1 MSDKKRKPSR
11 VLNWLRRGFC
21 GTKKELSIFE
31 EEQIQSPIRTIFENF
46 FRKKT
51 AVFGLIMF
59 TIILLFVLIGPAF
72 VELDL
77 SYVDQTQTNTPP
89 GMTMLAVPNELDG
102 NIRRIEAGKSF
113 SIGLSNDGKVYV
125 WGNTSMTPVIDVRDA
140 MPEEVKNSFIV
151 DIAVGTD
158 HVYAIDDKDNW
169 YFWGVDRNKQNAMPD
184 EVEEL
189 KYSDIKKIDA
199 GNQVTGV
206 LTNDGY
212 LYIWGNKNLSD
223 ITVRKSY
230 QGKIADFTFTGYNY
244 IVLLNDGTVAYTGM
258 EKSNA
263 FTRIPDAISYEDPAA
278 EVQSGVG
285 KKKVVSIA
293 STYDVVCAADED
305 GELYFW
311 GNMTNNEN
319 AVPAH
324 DSDIVKISA
333 GKNYFVGLMENGE
346 VIAWGDNAL
355 KQTDVPKNLAKY
367 NIVDVY
373 SGGFYN
379 YAIDDQGNCH
389 TWGLKGYLLGTDE
402 FGRDILTRIIHGG
415 LTTMTV
421 GAVAVLISTILGVIF
436 GGLAGYFGGVVD
448 MIICRIAE
456 VIGSLPSLPLL
467 LILSSILGQRFT
479 TEQKMYMIMVI
490 LGIIGWTGL
499 CILVRA
505 EVLRAREQEFV
516 TAAKAMGVK
525 ENKIVFRH
533 IIPNVISTII
543 VSATLGFATSML
555 TESGLAFLGFGIA
568 PPTPTWGN
576 MLNGANNSDVIQ
588 NMWWRWVFTSVIF
601 GLTTISINLMGDG
614 LRDAMDPRSTE
625 R

>member
-1 MSDKKRKPSR
+1 MSDNKKKTPR
-11 VLNWLRRGFC
+11 VLNWLRRGFL
-21 GTKKELSIFE
+21 GSKKELSIFE
-31 EEQIQSPIRTIFENF
+31 EEQIQSPIRTVFQNF

-51 AVFGLIMF
+51 AVFGLVMF
-59 TIILLFVLIGPAF
+59 TIILLFVLIGRSF
-72 VELDL
+72 VTLDL
-77 SYVDQTQTNTPP
+77 SYVDSSQMNIPP
-89 GMTMLAVPNELDG
+89 GFDMLSVPSELNG
-102 NIRRIEAGKSF
+102 NIKRIEAGKSF
-113 SIGLSNDGKVYV
+113 SIGLSNDGEVFI
-125 WGNTSMTPVIDVRDA
+125 WGMTGMTNVIDVEKD
-140 MPEEVKNSFIV
+140 MPEEVTEAFIV
-151 DIAVGTD
+151 DIAVGSD
-158 HVYAIDDKDNW
+158 HVYAIDDQDNW
-169 YFWGVDRNKQNAMPD
+169 YFWGVDRNKQNRMPD
-184 EVEEL
+184 EVEAL
-189 KYSDIKKIDA
+189 HYSDIMKFDA

-212 LYIWGNKNLSD
+212 LYIWGNNNLNDIRVRSD
-223 ITVRKSY
+223 Y
-230 QGKIADFTFTGYNY
+230 QGRIVDFTFTGYNY
-244 IVLLNDGTVAYTGM
+244 LIVLDDGTVAYAGA
-258 EKSNA
+258 ERENA
-263 FTRIPDAISYEDPAA
+263 FTNIPEAIKAVDEGESAEAA
-278 EVQSGVG
+278 G

-293 STYDVVCAADED
+293 STYDVVVAADED

-311 GNMTNNEN
+311 GNITNNEN
-319 AVPAH
+319 IVPEH
-324 DSDIVKISA
+324 EGEIIKVSA
-333 GKNYFVGLMENGE
+333 GKNYFVGLLDNGD
-346 VIAWGDNAL
+346 VIAWGNNAL
-355 KQTDVPKNLAKY
+355 GQTDVPSSVLSK
-367 NIVDVY
+367 NIVDVMT
-373 SGGFYN
+373 GGFFN
-379 YAIDDQGNCH
+379 YAIDDQGNCY

-415 LTTMTV
+415 LVTMTV
-421 GAVAVLISTILGVIF
+421 GAVAVAISTVLGVIF

-448 MIICRIAE
+448 LIIMRVAE

-467 LILSSILGQRFT
+467 LILSSILGQSFSS
-479 TEQKMYMIMVI
+479 EQKMYMIMII

-525 ENKIVFRH
+525 ESKIVFRH